1 MPFVRIMTG
10 DRYTEMQKKQISDI
24 LHQALTETFAV
35 PAQDRFHF
43 FECFAAGDRYI
54 DRHYLSKGRT
64 EGAILF
70 NIVAGK
76 PRSNEQKASLYRQ
89 LAAQLN
95 EKMGIDGGDVMVV
108 IQFTAAEDW
117 SFSGGIGYQP

>member
-10 DRYTEMQKKQISDI
+10 DRYSEMQQKQISDI

-54 DRHYLSKGRT
+54 DRHYLSTGRT

-76 PRSNEQKASLYRQ
+76 LRSTEQKSALYHQ

-95 EKMGIDGGDVMVV
+95 EKMGIEGGDVMVV

-117 SFSGGIGYQP
+117 SFSGGKRYQP

>member
-10 DRYTEMQKKQISDI
+10 DRYSEMQKKHISDI

-43 FECFAAGDRYI
+43 FECFADGDRYI
-54 DRHYLSKGRT
+54 DRHYLSPGRT

-76 PRSNEQKASLYRQ
+76 PRSEEQKAALYRQ
-89 LAAQLN
+89 LATELN
-95 EKMGIDGGDVMVV
+95 LKMGIDGADVMVV

-117 SFSGGIGYQP
+117 SFSGGIRYHL

>member
-10 DRYTEMQKKQISDI
+10 VRYSEMQKKQVSDI
-24 LHQALTETFAV
+24 LHQTLTETFAV

-54 DRHYLSKGRT
+54 DPNYLSPGRT

-76 PRSNEQKASLYRQ
+76 PRSNEQKAALYHQ
-89 LAAQLN
+89 LAAELHQ
-95 EKMGIDGGDVMVV
+95 KMDIDGADVMVV

-117 SFSGGIGYQP
+117 SFSGGIGYQR

>member
-10 DRYTEMQKKQISDI
+10 DRYSEMQQKQISDI

-43 FECFAAGDRYI
+43 FECFAARDRYI
-54 DRHYLSKGRT
+54 DRYYLSTGRT
-64 EGAILF
+64 ERAILF
-70 NIVAGK
+70 NIIAGK
-76 PRSNEQKASLYRQ
+76 PRSNEQKAALYRQ

-95 EKMGIDGGDVMVV
+95 EKMGIEGGDVMVV

-117 SFSGGIGYQP
+117 SFSGGKRYHP

>member
-10 DRYTEMQKKQISDI
+10 VRYSEMQKTQISDI
-24 LHQALTETFAV
+24 LHQTLTETFAV
-35 PAQDRFHF
+35 PEQDRFHF
-43 FECFAAGDRYI
+43 FECFATGDRYI
-54 DRHYLSKGRT
+54 DQHYLSTGRT

-76 PRSNEQKASLYRQ
+76 PRSEEQKAALYRQ
-89 LAAQLN
+89 LAAELQQ
-95 EKMGIDGGDVMVV
+95 KMAIDGGDVMVV

-117 SFSGGIGYQP
+117 SFSGGKGYQR

>member
-10 DRYTEMQKKQISDI
+10 GRYSEMQKKQISDI

-43 FECFAAGDRYI
+43 FECFAAGDRYV
-54 DRHYLSKGRT
+54 DRHYLSPGRT

-76 PRSNEQKASLYRQ
+76 PRSDEQKAALYRQ

-95 EKMGIDGGDVMVV
+95 EKMGINGGDVMVV

-117 SFSGGIGYQP
+117 SFSGGTRYQP

>member
-10 DRYTEMQKKQISDI
+10 DRYSEMQQKQISDI

-43 FECFAAGDRYI
+43 FECFAARDRYI
-54 DRHYLSKGRT
+54 DRYYLSTGRT
-64 EGAILF
+64 ERAILF
-70 NIVAGK
+70 NIIAGK
-76 PRSNEQKASLYRQ
+76 PRSNEQKAALYRQ
-89 LAAQLN
+89 LATQLN
-95 EKMGIDGGDVMVV
+95 EKMGIEGGDVMVV

-117 SFSGGIGYQP
+117 SFSGGKRYHP

>member
-10 DRYTEMQKKQISDI
+10 DRYSERQQKQISDI

-43 FECFAAGDRYI
+43 FECFAARDRYI
-54 DRHYLSKGRT
+54 DRYYLSTGRT
-64 EGAILF
+64 ERAILF
-70 NIVAGK
+70 NIIAGK
-76 PRSNEQKASLYRQ
+76 PRSNEQKAALYRQ

-95 EKMGIDGGDVMVV
+95 EKMGIEGGDVMVV

-117 SFSGGIGYQP
+117 SFSGGKRYHP

>member
-10 DRYTEMQKKQISDI
+10 VRYSEMQKKQVSDI
-24 LHQALTETFAV
+24 LHQTLTETFAV

-54 DRHYLSKGRT
+54 DPHYLSPGRT

-76 PRSNEQKASLYRQ
+76 PRSNEQKAALYHQ
-89 LAAQLN
+89 LAAELHQ
-95 EKMGIDGGDVMVV
+95 KMDIDGADVMVV

-117 SFSGGIGYQP
+117 SFSGGIGYQR

>member
-10 DRYTEMQKKQISDI
+10 DCYTEMQKKQISDI

-43 FECFAAGDRYI
+43 FECFAARDRYI
-54 DRHYLSKGRT
+54 DRYYLSTGRT

-70 NIVAGK
+70 NIIAGK
-76 PRSNEQKASLYRQ
+76 PRSNEQKAALYRQ
-89 LAAQLN
+89 LATQLN
-95 EKMGIDGGDVMVV
+95 EKMGIEGGDVMVV

-117 SFSGGIGYQP
+117 SFSGGKRYHP

>member
-10 DRYTEMQKKQISDI
+10 DRYSERQQKQISDI

-43 FECFAAGDRYI
+43 FECFAARNRYI
-54 DRHYLSKGRT
+54 DRYYLSTGRT
-64 EGAILF
+64 ERAILF
-70 NIVAGK
+70 NIIAGK
-76 PRSNEQKASLYRQ
+76 PRSNEQKAALYRQ

-95 EKMGIDGGDVMVV
+95 EKMGIEGGDVMVV

-117 SFSGGIGYQP
+117 SFSGGKRYHP

>member
-10 DRYTEMQKKQISDI
+10 VRYSEMQKKQVSDI
-24 LHQALTETFAV
+24 LHQTLTETFAV

-54 DRHYLSKGRT
+54 DPHYLSPGRT

-76 PRSNEQKASLYRQ
+76 PRSNEQKAALYLQ
-89 LAAQLN
+89 LAAELHQ
-95 EKMGIDGGDVMVV
+95 KMDIDGADVMVV

-117 SFSGGIGYQP
+117 SFSGGIGYQR

>member
-10 DRYTEMQKKQISDI
+10 VRYSEMQKKQVSDI
-24 LHQALTETFAV
+24 LHQTLTETFAV

-54 DRHYLSKGRT
+54 DPHYLSPGRT

-76 PRSNEQKASLYRQ
+76 PRSNEQKAALYHQ
-89 LAAQLN
+89 LAAELHQ
-95 EKMGIDGGDVMVV
+95 KMDIEGAEVMDV

-117 SFSGGIGYQP
+117 SFSGGIGYQR